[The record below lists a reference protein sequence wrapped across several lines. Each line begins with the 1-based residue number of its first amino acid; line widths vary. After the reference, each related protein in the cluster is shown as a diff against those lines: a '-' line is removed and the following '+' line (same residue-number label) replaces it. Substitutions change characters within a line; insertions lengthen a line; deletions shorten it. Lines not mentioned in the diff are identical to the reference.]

1 MLFMNF
7 REISEMR
14 GWIEITTLNLIL
26 ELYVAYKDYFWMM
39 ELTESLIENL
49 CIELHNNTE
58 VEFDKKKINFSNP
71 LKNDTY

>member
-1 MLFMNF
+1 MDRNHNPEF
-7 REISEMR
+7 
-14 GWIEITTLNLIL
+14 TIL

-58 VEFDKKKINFSNP
+58 VEFDKKKLILANP
-71 LKNDTY
+71 LKE